1 MKVLVTGAG
10 GQLGRSLRVA
20 CCGSCDYLFTDVVDS
35 PETLALDITDV
46 AAVRDFVVQ
55 NGVDVIVNCAAYTDV
70 NKAETDVEKCA
81 LINAEA
87 PGILASVMKERD
99 GLLLHVS
106 TDYVFDGK
114 ALTPYNEEAQCAPE
128 SVYGSTKFQGEQAII
143 SSGCRYVIVRTSW
156 LYSEYGRNFVK
167 TMLDLT
173 ASKPELKVVS
183 DQIGTP
189 TYALDLADLICTIL
203 SSEGKEGIYH
213 YSNEGNCSWYEF
225 AKTIAELS
233 GHDKC
238 VVNPCTTEEYPTPA
252 KRPAYSVLDKSKV
265 KETFGIEVPHWS
277 ESLKKCLKN
286 LSE

>member
-114 ALTPYNEEAQCAPE
+114 ALTPYNEDAQCAPE

-173 ASKPELKVVS
+173 ASKPELRVVS

>member
-46 AAVRDFVVQ
+46 VAVRDFVMQ

-87 PGILASVMKERD
+87 PGILASVMKERG

-128 SVYGSTKFQGEQAII
+128 SVYGRTKFEGEQAII

-173 ASKPELKVVS
+173 ASKPELRVVS

-189 TYALDLADLICTIL
+189 TYALDLADLICAIL
-203 SSEGKEGIYH
+203 ASEGKEGIYH
-213 YSNEGNCSWYEF
+213 YSNEGSCSWYEF

-265 KETFGIEVPHWS
+265 KVTFGIEVPHWS

>member
-173 ASKPELKVVS
+173 ASKPELRVVS

>member
-1 MKVLVTGAG
+1 MLVTGAG

-20 CCGSCDYLFTDVVDS
+20 CGGSCGFLFTDVIDT
-35 PETLALDITDV
+35 PDTLRLDITDV
-46 AAVRDFVVQ
+46 EAVRDFVAQ

-70 NKAETDVEKCA
+70 NKAESDVEKCA

-87 PGILASVMKERD
+87 PGILASVMMEKD

-114 ALTPYNEEAQCAPE
+114 ADTPYNEDAHPAPE
-128 SVYGSTKFQGEQAII
+128 SVYGVTKLQGEKAII
-143 SSGCRYVIVRTSW
+143 SSGCRYVIIRTSW

-183 DQIGTP
+183 DQVGTP
-189 TYALDLADLICTIL
+189 TYALDLADLVCRIL
-203 SSEGKEGIYH
+203 QSGEYEGIYH

-225 AKTIAELS
+225 ACAIAELS
-233 GHDKC
+233 GHDAC
-238 VVNPCTTEEYPTPA
+238 IINPCTTGEYPTPA

-265 KETFGIEVPHWS
+265 KATFGVEIPHWY

>member
-20 CCGSCDYLFTDVVDS
+20 CCGSCDYLFTDVIDS

-87 PGILASVMKERD
+87 PGILASVMKERG
-99 GLLLHVS
+99 GLLVHVS

-128 SVYGSTKFQGEQAII
+128 SVYGSTKFQGEQVII
-143 SSGCRYVIVRTSW
+143 STGCRYVIVRTSW

-189 TYALDLADLICTIL
+189 TYALDLADLICKVLTT
-203 SSEGKEGIYH
+203 EGKEGIYH
-213 YSNEGNCSWYEF
+213 YSNEGSCSWYEF

-233 GHDKC
+233 GHDNC
-238 VVNPCTTEEYPTPA
+238 AVNPCSTAEYPTPA

-265 KETFGIEVPHWS
+265 KETFGVEVPHWS